1 MIEKLDRADKILVAL
16 GHFDSRS
23 AAQAAIAAGKVR
35 VRGRILTKASE
46 KISSNAAIEAE
57 P

>member
-23 AAQAAIAAGKVR
+23 AAQAAIAAGKVKVAGR
-35 VRGRILTKASE
+35 VLAKPSE
-46 KISSNAAIEAE
+46 KIS
-57 P
+57 